1 VVAVGATR
9 QLIGHVLKIDLRQ
22 RDSLLRLLDW
32 YQDAESLAAWY
43 GSWRFAPAFANR
55 EGDPMVF
62 CEADLMPDPGGEGW
76 LALAAHLDRTYRSE
90 APNQW
95 VEVVEVDGEEL
106 LRATLVRE
114 GDDLVVHTNS
124 EERMSR
130 VLESLP
136 SVVMLSESREPAT
149 SFAQLSRLSKGL
161 PEAPAEE
168 VPEEA
173 RHQLEQWM
181 RQKEEAW
188 VDESIPAL
196 GGLTPRQAVADPT
209 RREDLLSLLRSLDRA
224 PELPANAMAFDADR
238 LRALLGVE
246 EV

>member
-1 VVAVGATR
+1 
-9 QLIGHVLKIDLRQ
+9 
-22 RDSLLRLLDW
+22 
-32 YQDAESLAAWY
+32 
-43 GSWRFAPAFANR
+43 
-55 EGDPMVF
+55 MVF
-62 CEADLMPDPGGEGW
+62 CEADLMPDPGGDGW
-76 LALAAHLDRTYRSE
+76 PALAAHLDETYRSE
-90 APNQW
+90 GPGRW

-106 LRATLVRE
+106 LRATLVRD

-161 PEAPAEE
+161 PEAPAEEVPEE